1 MKEGR
6 VEGKTGLERESHREI
21 GGRDREE
28 KQDKKRQRGTYY
40 KEDRQ
45 RHGEAL
51 VRERRETKT
60 KRAGRKVGGRDK
72 KKTREGEARGG

>member
-6 VEGKTGLERESHREI
+6 VEEKTGLERESHRAI

-28 KQDKKRQRGTYY
+28 EQDKKRQRED
-40 KEDRQ
+40 KEDRRRQ
-45 RHGEAL
+45 GEAL

-60 KRAGRKVGGRDK
+60 KRAGRKVGGRDR

>member
-1 MKEGR
+1 M
-6 VEGKTGLERESHREI
+6 EGKTGLERESHRET

-28 KQDKKRQRGTYY
+28 EQDKKRQRGTYY
-40 KEDRQ
+40 KEDRRRQ
-45 RHGEAL
+45 GEAL

-60 KRAGRKVGGRDK
+60 KRAGRKVRGRDR